1 MTNTKYQDLFDKAAL
16 ESYGRANTSNVI
28 GGVHYGNNLKTF
40 NMNPH
45 LRGND
50 PKYYQTHH
58 TAINYS
64 KRTKLNNEDKWK
76 RLEKELCK
84 KLGLKDK
91 NETLK
96 EGKEVVYVDVDESN
110 MHQVMR

>member
-16 ESYGRANTSNVI
+16 ESYGRANSKNAI

-45 LRGND
+45 IRGNE
-50 PKYYQTHH
+50 PKHYQTHY

-64 KRTKLNNEDKWK
+64 KRTKLNNEDKYK
-76 RLEKELCK
+76 RLEK
-84 KLGLKDK
+84 
-91 NETLK
+91 
-96 EGKEVVYVDVDESN
+96 
-110 MHQVMR
+110 

>member
-16 ESYGRANTSNVI
+16 ESYGRGNTKNAI
-28 GGVHYGNNLKTF
+28 GGMHYGNNLKTF

-45 LRGND
+45 IRGNE
-50 PKYYQTHH
+50 PKNYQTHQ

-76 RLEKELCK
+76 RLEK
-84 KLGLKDK
+84 
-91 NETLK
+91 
-96 EGKEVVYVDVDESN
+96 
-110 MHQVMR
+110 